1 MFYNFYPRMKLRWH
15 EHNSDDIEDEE
26 GHYACDRDVNLLE
39 YMRLRCVNDRMMYLL
54 SSTSSTY

>member
-1 MFYNFYPRMKLRWH
+1 MKLRWH